1 MAERILKLDK
11 MTIVAII
18 LIFLAGVIIS
28 QGFSFEVKLSDLIAL
43 FATLIT
49 FTFAWRGLKHNERQ
63 FSNSIQPVIEKMEY
77 FNSSVGKYRYNIK
90 NYGSGTAINLKYK
103 ILFQG
108 KELTQSEL
116 ANMLKKELNCSI
128 SIGGPLGM
136 SPNDSHDLMNLDR
149 LNSKKQI
156 QKLYHLFSFLR
167 VELAY
172 STTQGQVLVKEL
184 YFGKI

>member
-1 MAERILKLDK
+1 
-11 MTIVAII
+11 
-18 LIFLAGVIIS
+18 
-28 QGFSFEVKLSDLIAL
+28 
-43 FATLIT
+43 
-49 FTFAWRGLKHNERQ
+49 
-63 FSNSIQPVIEKMEY
+63 
-77 FNSSVGKYRYNIK
+77 
-90 NYGSGTAINLKYK
+90 
-103 ILFQG
+103 
-108 KELTQSEL
+108 
-116 ANMLKKELNCSI
+116 
-128 SIGGPLGM
+128 M